1 MKLLLNRMAGA
12 LAVAAGTALLVLSAA
27 GPAWAHD
34 EGRGDGRR
42 GGANEPSPL
51 VIGHRGASGYLPEHT
66 LESYALAI
74 ELGADYVE
82 PDLVATKDGHLIARH
97 EPNLIATTNVSALPQ
112 FAARKR
118 TVMVDGVP
126 DTGFFASDFTLAE
139 IKQLRAVQAFGDR
152 DQDFNGK
159 FTIPT
164 LEEVI
169 ALVKRKSEEKG
180 RRIGIYPE
188 TKHPTYHQGIGLALE
203 DRLLAVLS
211 RAGWN
216 HRHAPVFIQSFETAN
231 LRYLRSRTSVR
242 LVQLVDADDLN
253 PDGSLAFNKP
263 YDKPYDW
270 VVSGRPGLFKDLLT
284 PAGLAEVRTY
294 ADGVGPWKYYLIP
307 SACTLVNGA
316 CSDVNGDGAVNE
328 ADRKLLPATD
338 IIANAHKLG
347 LVVHPYTFRNEQ
359 RRLATDYAGNPVN
372 EYLAFFE
379 AGVDGLFS
387 DFADTAV
394 AARVMWKLKRDA
406 DYSRCLVSGRKC
418 DRDD

>member
-1 MKLLLNRMAGA
+1 MRLLLNRAA
-12 LAVAAGTALLVLSAA
+12 RTLAVALSLALAGVAA
-27 GPAWAHD
+27 QAHD
-34 EGRGDGRR
+34 NDRESGRR
-42 GGANEPSPL
+42 GEPSPL

-82 PDLVATKDGHLIARH
+82 PDLVATKDGQLIARH

-126 DTGFFASDFTLAE
+126 DAGFFASDFTLAE

-152 DQDFNGK
+152 EQGLNGQ
-159 FTIPT
+159 FSIPT

-203 DRLLAVLS
+203 DRLLAVLQK
-211 RAGWN
+211 AGWN
-216 HRHAPVFIQSFETAN
+216 HRNAPVFIQSFETAN

-242 LVQLVDADDLN
+242 LVQLVDANDLN
-253 PDGSLAFNKP
+253 PDGSLDFTKP

-270 VVSGRPGLFKDLLT
+270 VVSGRTGLFRDLLT

-294 ADGVGPWKYYLIP
+294 ADGIGPWKYYLIP

-316 CSDVNGDGAVNE
+316 CSDVNGDGAINE

-338 IIANAHKLG
+338 VIANAHKLG
-347 LVVHPYTFRNEQ
+347 LVVHPYTFRNESK
-359 RRLATDYAGNPVN
+359 RLATDYAGNPVN
-372 EYLAFFE
+372 EYLTFFE
-379 AGVDGLFS
+379 AGVDGVFS

-394 AARVMWKLKRDA
+394 AARVTWKLKSDPGYA
-406 DYSRCLVSGRKC
+406 RCLKAERNC
-418 DRDD
+418 ARND